1 MVGCGSGCRV
11 SPSLWTT
18 LVVVC
23 ISLTQPVESGFY
35 HKTFHSTR
43 GWKFFGS
50 AGKSKNNTIE
60 LISEKP
66 LLGEKTWEICS
77 IWSKRKVYWHE
88 GFEMRLVFRMRVP
101 DTTNNGGEGF
111 ALVWQ
116 QERPNFMGD
125 LRNKGGRPNGQT
137 YYPAGLGINALTR
150 SFAIKFDNSPQTTD
164 PSNKPHFSI
173 HEAGDWVNPYPSSA
187 FTDQIPAYNN
197 GHDHILKIYYDI
209 EDVPGEGRVGFMSFY
224 WISEFEGENTWGTLD
239 KPIFK
244 TRVHFDALK
253 KEPAWIGF
261 TSTSSETRVQTTD
274 IVAWTYHETRS
285 INNDGQKCI
294 VCGGINMRC
303 CLENEQMKRE
313 KDASNPPSYVYG
325 NTYIGQ
331 DPNGIL
337 SEQKNPPHEK
347 GTIVNKPR
355 LWQYQV
361 WDVPNFQSA
370 LTGATT

>member
-1 MVGCGSGCRV
+1 MGGSQRG
-11 SPSLWTT
+11 W
-18 LVVVC
+18 LVVAVVAGSHRHFGPRWWWYASH
-23 ISLTQPVESGFY
+23 SLNQSSQASTTKPSTQP
-35 HKTFHSTR
+35 
-43 GWKFFGS
+43 S

-77 IWSKRKVYWHE
+77 IWSKQKVYWHE

-244 TRVHFDALK
+244 TRVHFDRSRRNRHGLASQAL
-253 KEPAWIGF
+253 
-261 TSTSSETRVQTTD
+261 
-274 IVAWTYHETRS
+274 
-285 INNDGQKCI
+285 
-294 VCGGINMRC
+294 
-303 CLENEQMKRE
+303 
-313 KDASNPPSYVYG
+313 
-325 NTYIGQ
+325 
-331 DPNGIL
+331 
-337 SEQKNPPHEK
+337 
-347 GTIVNKPR
+347 
-355 LWQYQV
+355 
-361 WDVPNFQSA
+361 
-370 LTGATT
+370 